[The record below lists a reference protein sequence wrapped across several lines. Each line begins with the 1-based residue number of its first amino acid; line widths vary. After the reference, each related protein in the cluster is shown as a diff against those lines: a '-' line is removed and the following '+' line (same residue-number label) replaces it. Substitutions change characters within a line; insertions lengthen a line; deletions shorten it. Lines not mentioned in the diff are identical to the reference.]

1 MTKSEMRR
9 RPSSRLL
16 IIDPSERILLFR
28 FVYRDGPLAGK
39 AYWATPGGGVDEGE
53 TFEQAAC
60 RELFEETG
68 VQRSDVGQQVAQL
81 QYVLPL
87 PDGEQVLADER
98 YFLVR
103 VSDDRLSQE
112 QWTSLE
118 KKMIAD
124 HRWWSIRE
132 LASTSETVFPESLVS
147 ILSASERVG

>member
-1 MTKSEMRR
+1 MRR

-16 IIDPSERILLFR
+16 ILDSRDRILLFR

-39 AYWATPGGGVDEGE
+39 VYWATPGGAVDEGE

-68 VQRSDVGQQVAQL
+68 IERSDVGRQMAER

-98 YFLVR
+98 FFLVR
-103 VSDDRLSQE
+103 VSDSNISQGHLLPLE
-112 QWTSLE
+112 QKL
-118 KKMIAD
+118 IAD
-124 HRWWSIRE
+124 YRWWTRSD
-132 LASTSETVFPESLVS
+132 LSATSETIFPENLLA
-147 ILSASERVG
+147 ILPATEKNR